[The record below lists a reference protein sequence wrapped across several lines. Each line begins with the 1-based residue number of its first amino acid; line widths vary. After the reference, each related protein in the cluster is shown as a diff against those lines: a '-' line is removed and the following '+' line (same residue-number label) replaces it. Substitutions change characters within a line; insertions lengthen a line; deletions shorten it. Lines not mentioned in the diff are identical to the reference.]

1 MTPCLQNNIITI
13 NVLMNDEPYVVLSKR
28 SVDVDINEFLYNT
41 SGSNIF
47 YTTSSWNKTPRCIC
61 FL

>member
-47 YTTSSWNKTPRCIC
+47 YTTSS
-61 FL
+61 